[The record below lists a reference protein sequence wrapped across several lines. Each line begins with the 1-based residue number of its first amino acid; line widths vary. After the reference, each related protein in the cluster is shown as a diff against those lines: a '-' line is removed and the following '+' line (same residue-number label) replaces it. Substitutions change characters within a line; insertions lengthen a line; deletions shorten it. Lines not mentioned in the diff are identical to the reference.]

1 MNYHSFDQNGHYC
14 PRCHQGPVTCT
25 MEDGV
30 CDREGMCDDCV
41 VVKTE
46 EDSLAYGFEEE
57 DLPRLIDDL
66 DIENAPDP
74 EDYQEWNELVTPSI
88 KVILRDAIDGEGC
101 CQDGFYHEEDF
112 LQIIDSHIFSS
123 V

>member
-1 MNYHSFDQNGHYC
+1 M
-14 PRCHQGPVTCT
+14 
-25 MEDGV
+25 

-46 EDSLAYGFEEE
+46 EDALAYGFEEE

-74 EDYQEWNELVTPSI
+74 EDY
-88 KVILRDAIDGEGC
+88 
-101 CQDGFYHEEDF
+101 
-112 LQIIDSHIFSS
+112 
-123 V
+123 